1 MKEVRA
7 MMRRQLL
14 AATILLAAL
23 LAMVRPSCAAE
34 STGAGGGD
42 AEAVAKQ
49 LSNPV
54 SDIVSIPVQFN
65 WINGNGPEQDLRF
78 VMNFQPVVPFA
89 ISEKWNLIG
98 RWIMPY
104 VSQPASLGSA
114 TGLGDITASA
124 FFSPRASTG
133 LLWGAG
139 PVFDLPTTSDP
150 ALGSGKWSA
159 GPTAVVLKQTGPWSY
174 GLLWN
179 QLWSFAST
187 SNVDRPEVNR
197 ALFQPFLAHVAS
209 KGVTVTLQSEATANW
224 AAPKS
229 SDTWTIPINAQ
240 ISKVTRFGPFPFSIA
255 GALGVY
261 VVKPDGGPD
270 WQLRTTFTL
279 VLPGKM

>member
-1 MKEVRA
+1 
-7 MMRRQLL
+7 MMRRYLL
-14 AATILLAAL
+14 VAPILLAILHAT
-23 LAMVRPSCAAE
+23 VSPSRAAE
-34 STGAGGGD
+34 AAPSGGD
-42 AEAVAKQ
+42 AEDVAKK

-54 SDIVSIPVQFN
+54 SDIVSVPLQFN
-65 WINGNGPEQDLRF
+65 WINGNGPQEDLRF
-78 VMNFQPVVPFA
+78 VLNLQPVVPFT
-89 ISEKWNLIG
+89 ISEKWRLIG

-104 VSQPASLGSA
+104 ESQPASLGSA

-139 PVFDLPTTSDP
+139 PVFNLPTTSDP

-174 GLLWN
+174 GMLWN

-187 SNVDRPEVNR
+187 STIDRPEVSR
-197 ALFQPFLAHVAS
+197 GLFQPFLAHVSHA
-209 KGVTVTLQSEATANW
+209 GVTVTLQSEAVANW
-224 AAPKS
+224 TAPQS
-229 SDTWTIPINAQ
+229 SDVWTIPINAQ
-240 ISKVTRFGPFPFSIA
+240 VSKVTRFGPFPMSVA

-261 VVKPDGGPD
+261 VVKPDDGPE

-279 VLPGKM
+279 VLPGKK